1 MPTAFSVFSQNSF
14 IANSPLASSEHP
26 CFFGTTTSKT
36 EVNAAK
42 CYVIFGD
49 STPPHDYN
57 KKPAKIRVERISKD
71 SQIVSAAKLYLSI
84 EDLILP
90 NVDTIHMKAVYY
102 LLISNVKI
110 VKYELEMY

>member
-1 MPTAFSVFSQNSF
+1 MIIIKSQLKLELKEF
-14 IANSPLASSEHP
+14 Q
-26 CFFGTTTSKT
+26 
-36 EVNAAK
+36 
-42 CYVIFGD
+42 
-49 STPPHDYN
+49 
-57 KKPAKIRVERISKD
+57 RILI
-71 SQIVSAAKLYLSI
+71 IVSAAKLYLSI